1 MPGVRLIIIT
11 SFLFVSTLLHG
22 QPIDYDSATVKTLL
36 ASVEE
41 NRKDTATVNHLV
53 TLAQMY
59 TAIYDSATVM
69 RYAER
74 ARQLAADIQFNE
86 GIIKSLVVMAFLHS
100 VTGDWPNATLKINE
114 ARPYCTG
121 PNEQYQ
127 ISLNGMMFINSMTKN
142 DHAAAKSW
150 ALKSL
155 HHPLFNNLPDPFKW
169 PTLMQL
175 GYAYF
180 WENNLDSAAYY
191 ANMIEDFST
200 KYNAPDLS
208 DNTQYLL
215 GDIARK
221 RKNYDQ
227 ALNYY
232 RWHNP
237 GHSRL
242 ASLYFELGKKDS
254 ALFYAVKALER
265 AEKLTDTRIHLE
277 TLKLLADIHE
287 SSDPAKSNT
296 YLKAFIKLRDD
307 VFNTEKLRS
316 LEEIRL
322 NEQKKTFETEERET
336 RFRNRLIQVALIAL
350 VLIFLISALLLY
362 RNNKI
367 RHMANQKLEK
377 AYTDLKQ
384 TQAQLIQAEKM
395 ASLGELT
402 AGIAHEI
409 QNPLNFV
416 NNFSELNTEMITEG
430 KDAIKSKNWEDAE
443 GILDTLAENNN
454 KIHHHGKRADAI
466 VKGMLQHSR
475 TSSGTKELTDINKL
489 ADEYLRLAYHGFRA
503 KDKTFNATIKTDFD
517 ETISKVNIIPQDMG
531 RVLLNLINN
540 ALYAVDE
547 KKKKLG
553 DGYEPQVTVSTQLVS
568 AQDNSS
574 IRQSVNPIIIS
585 VRDNGNGIPEK
596 IRNKIFQPFFTTK
609 PTGEG
614 TGLGLS
620 LGYDIV
626 KAHGGEIKVETKEG
640 EGTMFMIQLPT
651 NSII

>member
-1 MPGVRLIIIT
+1 
-11 SFLFVSTLLHG
+11 
-22 QPIDYDSATVKTLL
+22 
-36 ASVEE
+36 
-41 NRKDTATVNHLV
+41 
-53 TLAQMY
+53 
-59 TAIYDSATVM
+59 
-69 RYAER
+69 
-74 ARQLAADIQFNE
+74 
-86 GIIKSLVVMAFLHS
+86 
-100 VTGDWPNATLKINE
+100 
-114 ARPYCTG
+114 
-121 PNEQYQ
+121 
-127 ISLNGMMFINSMTKN
+127 
-142 DHAAAKSW
+142 
-150 ALKSL
+150 
-155 HHPLFNNLPDPFKW
+155 
-169 PTLMQL
+169 MQL

-180 WENNLDSAAYY
+180 WENNVDSAAYF
-191 ANMIEDFST
+191 ANLIKDFST
-200 KYNAPDLS
+200 KYNAPDLA

-221 RKNYDQ
+221 RKQYDQ

-254 ALFYAVKALER
+254 ALFYAAKALER

-287 SSDPAKSNT
+287 SSDPAKSNA
-296 YLKAFIKLRDD
+296 YLKEFIKLRDD

-322 NEQKKTFETEERET
+322 NEQKKVFESEERES
-336 RFRNRLIQVALIAL
+336 RFRNRLIQVSLIAL

-367 RHMANQKLEK
+367 RRMANQKLEK

-416 NNFSELNTEMITEG
+416 NNFSEVNKE
-430 KDAIKSKNWEDAE
+430 
-443 GILDTLAENNN
+443 LAEELEQEIDKGNYTDAKTIVKDIKENED
-454 KIHHHGKRADAI
+454 KIMLYGKRADAI

-475 TSSGTKELTDINKL
+475 TSSGTKEPTDINKL
-489 ADEYLRLAYHGFRA
+489 ADEYVRLAYHGFRA
-503 KDKTFNATIKTDFD
+503 KDKSFNATLKTDFD
-517 ETISKVNIIPQDMG
+517 EAIGKVHIIPQDIG
-531 RVLLNLINN
+531 RVLLNLMNN

-547 KKKKLG
+547 KKKQLG
-553 DGYEPQVTVSTQLVS
+553 GAYEPEVRVSTKLINGQG
-568 AQDNSS
+568 NPS
-574 IRQSVNPIIIS
+574 IRESANSVIIS
-585 VRDNGNGIPEK
+585 VHDNGNGISENN
-596 IRNKIFQPFFTTK
+596 RNKIFQPFFTTK

-620 LGYDIV
+620 LSYDIV
-626 KAHGGEIKVETKEG
+626 KAHGGEIKVESRPG
-640 EGTMFMIQLPT
+640 AGTMFTISLPT
-651 NSII
+651 N